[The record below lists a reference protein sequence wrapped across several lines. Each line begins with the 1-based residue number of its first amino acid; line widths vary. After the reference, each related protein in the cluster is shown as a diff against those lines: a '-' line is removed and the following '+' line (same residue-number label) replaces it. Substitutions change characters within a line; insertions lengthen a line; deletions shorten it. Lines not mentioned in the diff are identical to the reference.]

1 MITHA
6 RIIRLSSVRRPCDT
20 SVTDELFAGA
30 TAVFACFA
38 TNQQYWSYDGSMD
51 LIDAEESGA
60 LVIDVRSFG
69 PERFSSRELSRLE
82 FGARLLDLADDHM
95 LPILDRCKFVA
106 IFADMIDEFF
116 QVRVVSLEDKVAA
129 GVQTPSI
136 DGVRP
141 RQQLESIRE
150 RVLALVERQ
159 DRLVLDVLLPEL
171 AQKGIAIVAFSSLG
185 TEDHDRMTKYFD
197 ENVYPVL
204 TPLAVDPG
212 HPFPMISNLSLNI
225 AVYVRDDVTGEERSA
240 RVKVPNSL
248 PRFLQA
254 NENQWCLLEDLI
266 TSNLSRLFSGMT
278 VGRADLFR
286 VTRNADLTLKE
297 DEADD
302 LLVALEVE
310 LRRRRFGEALRVEIQ
325 SGMSPVFLELLG
337 DQLEIDRSNVYVT
350 DAPLGLHDLWTLY
363 AIDRPDLKGEGWS
376 PITPRRLHD
385 GEHVGDIFAAIRED
399 DILLHHPYES
409 FTDSVEMFIAQ
420 AAADPKVVGI
430 KMTLYRTSG
439 DSPIVASLIHA
450 AEQGKQVAALVELK
464 ARFDEAANIEWA
476 KALEDV
482 GVHVVYGIVGL
493 KTHSK
498 TALVLRSEGATTA
511 RYVHIAT
518 GNYNGKTART
528 YEDFGLLTSD
538 PAITDDVGELF
549 NFLTG
554 FSRIGEYKKIMVSP
568 LSTRTRVIEL
578 INLQRDRGRSGR
590 IAIKVNG
597 LTDPMIIDALYEA
610 SSAGVEIRLEVRTLC
625 SLRPGVAGLSENI
638 TVLSLV
644 GEFLEH
650 SRIMIFGT
658 PGDPEFSIWLGS
670 ADLMERN
677 LDRRVE
683 VQVPI
688 ENRMLQQE
696 LLEAFEVTW
705 RDDLFTW
712 VLGTDRRWRRLQADN
727 DFSAQSEFK
736 RLALLRSR
744 ALA

>member
-1 MITHA
+1 
-6 RIIRLSSVRRPCDT
+6 
-20 SVTDELFAGA
+20 
-30 TAVFACFA
+30 
-38 TNQQYWSYDGSMD
+38 
-51 LIDAEESGA
+51 
-60 LVIDVRSFG
+60 
-69 PERFSSRELSRLE
+69 
-82 FGARLLDLADDHM
+82 
-95 LPILDRCKFVA
+95 
-106 IFADMIDEFF
+106 
-116 QVRVVSLEDKVAA
+116 
-129 GVQTPSI
+129 
-136 DGVRP
+136 
-141 RQQLESIRE
+141 
-150 RVLALVERQ
+150 
-159 DRLVLDVLLPEL
+159 
-171 AQKGIAIVAFSSLG
+171 
-185 TEDHDRMTKYFD
+185 
-197 ENVYPVL
+197 
-204 TPLAVDPG
+204 
-212 HPFPMISNLSLNI
+212 
-225 AVYVRDDVTGEERSA
+225 
-240 RVKVPNSL
+240 
-248 PRFLQA
+248 
-254 NENQWCLLEDLI
+254 
-266 TSNLSRLFSGMT
+266 
-278 VGRADLFR
+278 
-286 VTRNADLTLKE
+286 
-297 DEADD
+297 
-302 LLVALEVE
+302 
-310 LRRRRFGEALRVEIQ
+310 
-325 SGMSPVFLELLG
+325 
-337 DQLEIDRSNVYVT
+337 
-350 DAPLGLHDLWTLY
+350 
-363 AIDRPDLKGEGWS
+363 
-376 PITPRRLHD
+376 
-385 GEHVGDIFAAIRED
+385 
-399 DILLHHPYES
+399 LLHHPYES

-450 AEQGKQVAALVELK
+450 AEHGKQVAALVELK

-476 KALEDV
+476 KALEDA

-498 TALVLRSEGATTA
+498 TALVLRSEGDTTA

-538 PAITDDVGELF
+538 PGITDDVGELF

-597 LTDPMIIDALYEA
+597 LTDPTIIDALYEA

-638 TVLSLV
+638 TVHSLV

-650 SRIMIFGT
+650 SRILIFGT
-658 PGDPEFSIWLGS
+658 PGEPEFSIWLGS

-688 ENRMLQQE
+688 ENRTLQQE

-712 VLGTDRRWRRLQADN
+712 VLGTDRRWRRLQSVN
-727 DFSAQSEFK
+727 NFSAQSEFK

>member
-1 MITHA
+1 
-6 RIIRLSSVRRPCDT
+6 
-20 SVTDELFAGA
+20 
-30 TAVFACFA
+30 
-38 TNQQYWSYDGSMD
+38 MD
-51 LIDAEESGA
+51 LMDAEESGA
-60 LVIDVRSFG
+60 LVTDVRSFG

-150 RVLALVERQ
+150 RVLSLVERQ
-159 DRLVLDVLLPEL
+159 DRLMLDGILPEL
-171 AQKGIAIVAFSSLG
+171 AQRGIAIVPFSSLN
-185 TEDHDRMTKYFD
+185 TDDHDRMTKYFD

-266 TSNLSRLFSGMT
+266 TSNLGRLFSGMT

-286 VTRNADLTLKE
+286 VTRNADLTLEE

-325 SGMSPVFLELLG
+325 SGMSPEFLALLV
-337 DQLEIDRSNVYVT
+337 DQLELDRSNVYLT
-350 DAPLGLHDLWTLY
+350 DAPLGLHDLWSLY

-376 PITPRRLHD
+376 PITPRRLLD

-476 KALEDV
+476 KALEDA

-498 TALVLRSEGATTA
+498 TALVLRSEGDTTA

-528 YEDFGLLTSD
+528 YEDFGLLTCD

-554 FSRIGEYKKIMVSP
+554 FSRIGQYKKIMVSP

-578 INLQRDRGRSGR
+578 IELQRDRGAAGR
-590 IAIKVNG
+590 ISIKVNG
-597 LTDPMIIDALYEA
+597 LTDPTIIDALYEA

-638 TVLSLV
+638 TVHSLV

-650 SRIMIFGT
+650 SRILIFGT
-658 PGDPEFSIWLGS
+658 PGEPEFSIWLGS

-688 ENRMLQQE
+688 ENRTLQQE

-712 VLGTDRRWRRLQADN
+712 VLGTDRRWRRLQSVN
-727 DFSAQSEFK
+727 NFSAQSEFK
-736 RLALLRSR
+736 RLAMLRSR
-744 ALA
+744 VLA

>member
-1 MITHA
+1 M
-6 RIIRLSSVRRPCDT
+6 
-20 SVTDELFAGA
+20 
-30 TAVFACFA
+30 
-38 TNQQYWSYDGSMD
+38 
-51 LIDAEESGA
+51 DAEESGA

-171 AQKGIAIVAFSSLG
+171 AQEGIAVVPFSSLVA
-185 TEDHDRMTKYFD
+185 EDHDRMTKYFD

-266 TSNLSRLFSGMT
+266 TSNLGRLFSGMT

-286 VTRNADLTLKE
+286 VTRNADLTLEE

-325 SGMSPVFLELLG
+325 SGMSPEFLELLV
-337 DQLEIDRSNVYVT
+337 DQLELDRSNVYVT

-363 AIDRPDLKGEGWS
+363 AVDRPDLKGEGWS
-376 PITPRRLHD
+376 PITPRRLLD

-476 KALEDV
+476 KALEDA

-498 TALVLRSEGATTA
+498 TALVLRSEGNTTA

-538 PAITDDVGELF
+538 PAITGDVGELF

-554 FSRIGEYKKIMVSP
+554 FSRIGQYQKIMVSP

-597 LTDPMIIDALYEA
+597 LTDPTIIDALYEA

-638 TVLSLV
+638 TVHSLV

-650 SRIMIFGT
+650 SRILIFGT
-658 PGDPEFSIWLGS
+658 PGEPEFSIWLGS

-712 VLGTDRRWRRLQADN
+712 VLGTDRRWRRLQPVN
-727 DFSAQSEFK
+727 NFSAQSEFK

>member
-1 MITHA
+1 MVGVSSPNEGE
-6 RIIRLSSVRRPCDT
+6 LSASP
-20 SVTDELFAGA
+20 
-30 TAVFACFA
+30 
-38 TNQQYWSYDGSMD
+38 
-51 LIDAEESGA
+51 
-60 LVIDVRSFG
+60 IDVQAFG

-82 FGARLLDLADDHM
+82 FGARLLDLADDHQ
-95 LPILDRCKFVA
+95 LAILERCKFVA
-106 IFADMIDEFF
+106 IFADMVDEFF
-116 QVRVVSLEDKVAA
+116 QVRVVSLGDKVAA
-129 GVQTPSI
+129 GVQTPSV

-141 RQQLESIRE
+141 RQQLAAIRE
-150 RVLALVERQ
+150 RVLSLVERQ
-159 DRLVLDVLLPEL
+159 DRLMLDFILPEL
-171 AQKGIAIVAFSSLG
+171 AQSGIAITRFGDLDPDEREG
-185 TEDHDRMTKYFD
+185 LTKYFD

-225 AVYVRDDVTGEERSA
+225 AVTVRDEISGEERSA

-254 NENQWCLLEDLI
+254 GPNQWCMLEDLI
-266 TSNLSRLFSGMT
+266 MANLGRLFSGMT
-278 VGRADLFR
+278 IGRADLFR
-286 VTRNADLTLKE
+286 VTRNADLALDE

-325 SGMSPVFLELLG
+325 SGMSQEFLELLV

-350 DAPLGLHDLWTLY
+350 DAPLGLHDLWSLY

-376 PITPRRLHD
+376 PVTPKRLLD
-385 GEHVGDIFAAIRED
+385 GDHVGDIFAAIRDE

-409 FTDSVEMFIAQ
+409 FTDSVEMFVAQ
-420 AAADPKVVGI
+420 AASDPKVVGI
-430 KMTLYRTSG
+430 KQTLYRTSG
-439 DSPIVASLIHA
+439 DSPIVASLIAA
-450 AEQGKQVAALVELK
+450 AERGKQVVALVELK

-476 KALEDV
+476 KALEDA

-498 TALVLRSEGATTA
+498 TALVLRSEGDTTA
-511 RYVHIAT
+511 RYVHVAT

-549 NFLTG
+549 NYLTG
-554 FSRIGEYKKIMVSP
+554 FARIGHYKKIIVSP
-568 LSTRTRVIEL
+568 QATRERILEL
-578 INLQRDRGRSGR
+578 IKVQRNRGVAGKISM
-590 IAIKVNG
+590 KVNG
-597 LTDPMIIDALYEA
+597 LTDPSIIDALYEA
-610 SSAGVEIRLEVRTLC
+610 SGEGVEIRLEVRTLC
-625 SLRPGVAGLSENI
+625 CLRPGVAGLSENI
-638 TVLSLV
+638 TVHSLV

-650 SRIMIFGT
+650 SRILIFGR
-658 PGDPEFSIWLGS
+658 PEEPDFSLYLGS

-683 VQVPI
+683 VLVPI
-688 ENRMLQQE
+688 EDRRLQRE
-696 LLEAFEVTW
+696 LLEAFEITW

-712 VLGTDRRWRRLQADN
+712 VLGTDRRWRRLQAVN
-727 DFSAQSEFK
+727 QFSAQREFK
-736 RLALLRSR
+736 RRAKDRSP
-744 ALA
+744 LPS

>member
-1 MITHA
+1 
-6 RIIRLSSVRRPCDT
+6 
-20 SVTDELFAGA
+20 
-30 TAVFACFA
+30 
-38 TNQQYWSYDGSMD
+38 MD
-51 LIDAEESGA
+51 LMDAEESGA

-129 GVQTPSI
+129 GVQTASI

-171 AQKGIAIVAFSSLG
+171 AQSGIAIVPFSSLAG
-185 TEDHDRMTKYFD
+185 DDHDRMTKYFD

-225 AVYVRDDVTGEERSA
+225 AVYVRDDITGEERSA

-254 NENQWCLLEDLI
+254 NETQWCLLEDLI
-266 TSNLSRLFSGMT
+266 TSNLGRLFSGMT

-286 VTRNADLTLKE
+286 VTRNADLTLEE

-325 SGMSPVFLELLG
+325 SGMSPEFLDLLV
-337 DQLEIDRSNVYVT
+337 DQLELERSNVYIT
-350 DAPLGLHDLWTLY
+350 DAPLGLHDLWSLN

-376 PITPRRLHD
+376 PITPRRLLD

-409 FTDSVEMFIAQ
+409 FTDSVEMFVAQ
-420 AAADPKVVGI
+420 AASDPKVVGI

-476 KALEDV
+476 KALEDA

-498 TALVLRSEGATTA
+498 TALVLRSEGDTTA

-528 YEDFGLLTSD
+528 YEDFGLLTCD

-554 FSRIGEYKKIMVSP
+554 FSRIGKYKKIMVSP

-578 INLQRDRGRSGR
+578 IKLQRERGRAGR
-590 IAIKVNG
+590 IAVKVNG
-597 LTDPMIIDALYEA
+597 LTDPTIIDALYEA

-638 TVLSLV
+638 TVHSLV

-650 SRIMIFGT
+650 SRILIFGT
-658 PGDPEFSIWLGS
+658 PGEPEFSIWLGS

-688 ENRMLQQE
+688 ENRTLQQE

-712 VLGTDRRWRRLQADN
+712 VLGTDRRWRRLQPVN
-727 DFSAQSEFK
+727 NFSAQSEFK
-736 RLALLRSR
+736 RLAMLRSR

>member
-1 MITHA
+1 
-6 RIIRLSSVRRPCDT
+6 
-20 SVTDELFAGA
+20 
-30 TAVFACFA
+30 
-38 TNQQYWSYDGSMD
+38 MD
-51 LIDAEESGA
+51 LMDTESSGA
-60 LVIDVRSFG
+60 PIIDVQAFG

-95 LPILDRCKFVA
+95 LPILDRFKFVA

-129 GVQTPSI
+129 GVQTASV

-141 RQQLESIRE
+141 RQQLELIRE
-150 RVLALVERQ
+150 RVLSLVERQ
-159 DRLVLDVLLPEL
+159 DRLMLDVLLPEL
-171 AQKGIAIVAFSSLG
+171 SQKGIAIVPFNKLNEA
-185 TEDHDRMTKYFD
+185 DHDRLTKYFD

-254 NENQWCLLEDLI
+254 NDGEWCMLEDLI
-266 TSNLSRLFSGMT
+266 TSNLGRLFSGMT

-286 VTRNADLTLKE
+286 VTRNADLSLEE

-325 SGMSPVFLELLG
+325 SGMSPEFLELLV
-337 DQLEIDRSNVYVT
+337 DQLDLDRSNVYVT
-350 DAPLGLHDLWTLY
+350 DAPLGLHDMWSLY

-376 PITPRRLHD
+376 PITPRRLLD
-385 GEHVGDIFAAIRED
+385 GDHVGDIFAAIRED

-430 KMTLYRTSG
+430 KQTLYRTSG

-450 AEQGKQVAALVELK
+450 SESGKQVVALVELK

-476 KALEDV
+476 KALEDS

-498 TALVLRSEGATTA
+498 TALVLRSEGDTTV

-528 YEDFGLLTSD
+528 YEDFGLLTCD

-568 LSTRTRVIEL
+568 LSTRSRVIEL
-578 INLQRDRGRSGR
+578 INAQRDRGSSGR
-590 IAIKVNG
+590 ISMKVNG
-597 LTDPMIIDALYEA
+597 LTDPPIIDALYEA

-638 TVLSLV
+638 TVHSLV

-650 SRIMIFGT
+650 SRIFIFGS
-658 PGDPEFSIWLGS
+658 PGEVEFSIWMGS

-688 ENRMLQQE
+688 ENRTLQQE

-705 RDDLFTW
+705 RDDLYTW
-712 VLGTDRRWRRLQADN
+712 VLGTDRRWRRLQPVN
-727 DFSAQSEFK
+727 NFSAQSEFK

>member
-1 MITHA
+1 
-6 RIIRLSSVRRPCDT
+6 
-20 SVTDELFAGA
+20 
-30 TAVFACFA
+30 
-38 TNQQYWSYDGSMD
+38 MD

-171 AQKGIAIVAFSSLG
+171 AQQDIAVVPFSSLSA
-185 TEDHDRMTKYFD
+185 EDHERMTKYFD

-254 NENQWCLLEDLI
+254 NETQWCLLEDLI
-266 TSNLSRLFSGMT
+266 TSNLGRLFSGMT

-286 VTRNADLTLKE
+286 VTRNADLSLEE

-325 SGMSPVFLELLG
+325 SGMSPEFLELLV
-337 DQLEIDRSNVYVT
+337 DQLELDRSNVYVT
-350 DAPLGLHDLWTLY
+350 DAPLGLHDLWSLY

-376 PITPRRLHD
+376 PITPRRLLD

-439 DSPIVASLIHA
+439 DSPIVASLLHA
-450 AEQGKQVAALVELK
+450 QEQGKQVAVLVELK

-476 KALEDV
+476 KALEDA

-498 TALVLRSEGATTA
+498 TALVLRAEGNTTA

-528 YEDFGLLTSD
+528 YEDFGLLTCD

-554 FSRIGEYKKIMVSP
+554 FSRIGKYKKIMVSP

-590 IAIKVNG
+590 IAVKVNG
-597 LTDPMIIDALYEA
+597 LTDPTIIDALYEA

-638 TVLSLV
+638 TVHSLV

-650 SRIMIFGT
+650 SRVLIFGT
-658 PGDPEFSIWLGS
+658 PGEPEFSTWLGS

-688 ENRMLQQE
+688 ENRTLQQE

-712 VLGTDRRWRRLQADN
+712 VLGTDRRWRRLLPVN
-727 DFSAQSEFK
+727 NFSAQSEFK

>member
-1 MITHA
+1 
-6 RIIRLSSVRRPCDT
+6 
-20 SVTDELFAGA
+20 
-30 TAVFACFA
+30 
-38 TNQQYWSYDGSMD
+38 MD

-171 AQKGIAIVAFSSLG
+171 AQKGIAVVPFSSLAA
-185 TEDHDRMTKYFD
+185 EDHDRMTKYFD

-266 TSNLSRLFSGMT
+266 TSNLGRLFSGMT

-286 VTRNADLTLKE
+286 VTRNADLALEE

-325 SGMSPVFLELLG
+325 SGMSPEFLELLV
-337 DQLEIDRSNVYVT
+337 DQLELDRSNVYVT

-363 AIDRPDLKGEGWS
+363 AVDRPDLKGEGWS
-376 PITPRRLHD
+376 PITPRRLLD

-476 KALEDV
+476 KALEDA

-498 TALVLRSEGATTA
+498 TALVLRSEGNTTA

-538 PAITDDVGELF
+538 PAITGDVGELF

-554 FSRIGEYKKIMVSP
+554 FSRIGQYQKIMVSP

-597 LTDPMIIDALYEA
+597 LTDPTIIDALYEA

-638 TVLSLV
+638 TVHSLV

-650 SRIMIFGT
+650 SRILIFGT
-658 PGDPEFSIWLGS
+658 PGEPEFSIWLGS

-688 ENRMLQQE
+688 ENRTLQQE

-712 VLGTDRRWRRLQADN
+712 VLGTDRRWRRLQPVN
-727 DFSAQSEFK
+727 NFSAQSEFK